1 MTTDNRLKFNRQDL
15 LFLLLLCVIWG
26 FYSWR
31 WLTPNPADQ
40 VMFSEGDFSHHY
52 FVYRTHTYREF
63 QAGRFPLWMDCTFAG
78 YPFQA
83 DPQSSLFYLPTTAN
97 LLIHIGLGQAEF
109 SLYAYQLEALL
120 HLLLASFL
128 TYLFLRSEIK
138 KRFPA
143 LMGSAIFAYSGYLT
157 GYPPLQIAILEGGIW
172 LPLVLWGLK
181 GIASQPL
188 RRHYV
193 AFVFA
198 TVMSVM
204 AGNPQ
209 TYLYVGYAAIAYYLY
224 KVWRNRTP
232 WVTALLRIGIS
243 GAFILGF
250 CIVQLWPTL
259 EYMGLSTR
267 ASIPFDESGSGFP
280 LRDIVQI
287 LLPNIVSLFN
297 PLYFGIL
304 PLFLVS
310 LAITNGKHRDR
321 WFWVGLAAISFL
333 FSFGKNLF
341 GFEVAYLL
349 APGHSLMR
357 SQERHAQ
364 LLSFGIAVLSA
375 FGVDALLQLGGAQ
388 LRQALHKYQ
397 RVAIY
402 GTVAALLALITVV
415 LAAEAQLGQIAAL
428 GLGNN
433 FSLLFLMLAATAI
446 LLTCM
451 LRFPQ
456 AMQALLW
463 AGLALIVIDLFS
475 ANRSVTATASYDAF
489 PPEAALTEIVADDAA
504 FFRVQDDW
512 RLPGHTACMAG
523 LDENYG
529 IASIKT
535 DRIERFVNEV
545 PEETQWDL
553 LGIKYLVTWKGDL
566 LREDGSQIAYERLYH
581 DGADTYTYRLDAQ
594 PQPAWLVHDWAY
606 VETQDAALE
615 SLSTADFDPFTKA
628 IIEDELVI
636 PASLG
641 AGSVEVV
648 TRHTGKLVVN
658 VTSELPALLVVSQAN
673 YPGWQATVDG
683 IDTDV
688 YMANALLQ
696 SVPVPAGTSTVV
708 LEYAPQTFWIGV
720 WVALASLVLGI
731 GLLIVFV
738 RPQKTK

>member
-1 MTTDNRLKFNRQDL
+1 MKTDSRLKFNRQDL

-128 TYLFLRSEIK
+128 TYWFLRAEIG
-138 KRFPA
+138 RRLPA
-143 LMGSAIFAYSGYLT
+143 LLGSVIFAYSGYLT

-172 LPLVLWGLK
+172 LPLVLWGLR
-181 GIASQPL
+181 GIAAQPQ
-188 RRHYV
+188 RRHYI

-209 TYLYVGYAAIAYYLY
+209 TYLYVGYAAIAYYAY
-224 KVWRNRTP
+224 KIWRNKTP
-232 WVTALLRIGIS
+232 WMTAALRIGLS
-243 GAFILGF
+243 GAAILGL

-287 LLPNIVSLFN
+287 LLPNVVSLFN

-304 PLFLVS
+304 PLFLVA

-321 WFWVGLAAISFL
+321 WFWTGLVVISFL

-341 GFEVAYLL
+341 GFEIAYLL

-388 LRQALHKYQ
+388 LQQILRRYQ
-397 RVAIY
+397 RVAVY
-402 GTVAALLALITVV
+402 GTVAALFALLAVV
-415 LAAEAQLGQIAAL
+415 LAAEAEIGQVAAL

-433 FSLLFLMLAATAI
+433 FSLLFLMLAATAV

-451 LRFPQ
+451 IRFPQ
-456 AMQALLW
+456 AMRSIIWAAL
-463 AGLALIVIDLFS
+463 AIIVIDLFT
-475 ANRSVTATASYDAF
+475 ANRDVTATASYDAF
-489 PPEAALTEIVADDAA
+489 PPEPALTEVVADDSP
-504 FFRVQDDW
+504 FFRIQDDW

-523 LDENYG
+523 LDEHYG
-529 IASIKT
+529 IASINT

-566 LREDGSQIAYERLYH
+566 LRTDGSQIGYERVYH
-581 DGADTYTYRLDAQ
+581 DGTDTYTYRLETD
-594 PQPAWLVHDWAY
+594 PQPAWLVHNWQFVD
-606 VETQDAALE
+606 TQDDAIAVLNTAEFDALTTAVIE
-615 SLSTADFDPFTKA
+615 SP
-628 IIEDELVI
+628 LVI
-636 PASLG
+636 PASI
-641 AGSVEVV
+641 GSGDVDVV
-648 TRHTGKLVVN
+648 TRHTGKLVAN
-658 VTSELPALLVVSQAN
+658 VTSELPALLVVSQAQ
-673 YPGWQATVDG
+673 YPGWEATVNG
-683 IDTDV
+683 EAAEVI
-688 YMANALLQ
+688 MANGVLQ
-696 SVPVPAGTSTVV
+696 SVSVPSGTSTVV
-708 LEYAPQTFWIGV
+708 LNYAPQNFWLGV
-720 WVALASLVLGI
+720 WIAIAT
-731 GLLIVFV
+731 LLIGTATLIFFV
-738 RPQKTK
+738 RPQPVR